1 MMSDSQEDCEK
12 ELEQKSQAMEKWWA
26 ALGIGISVF
35 MFALD
40 LYIVNL
46 ALPSM
51 VESFSTSFS
60 VIQWLVLS
68 YLLTSCVFVLI
79 VAKLGDTWSKKW
91 LYVFGQIL
99 FTISSLLCALAPSI
113 SWLIV
118 FRGLQGLG
126 AAFLTGLGSAII
138 VEVFPPEQRGL
149 GLGIRNGAVGM
160 GIMLGPSVGGLLM
173 NWGGWPSI
181 FWINVPIGIIGTFL
195 LVFLVPPSSVNGTEF
210 SFDAIGAFLL
220 GITLTCFTLGMT
232 LLESQD
238 SSFKTILI
246 LLVTSIISLT
256 CFLGVEAKLSRP
268 MLDLKIFR
276 SQALNIGL
284 LIRFMGNFVM
294 AGTIFILPFF
304 LEMVKGYPIEEI
316 GLLLA
321 VPSLIVVFTSPLAG
335 SLADRFGERRISL
348 IGVLLMASGCW
359 FISTFNAQLTVPIYI
374 TGITVYGLG
383 IGVFQSSNNSAI
395 MGATPQESLSTAS
408 GLLALSRMLG
418 EVCGVPLMGTVFS
431 FVIFSNASLT
441 SGGDVTH
448 APPEAL
454 VLGLQTTF
462 RIVACVLIASV
473 ILITLFERS
482 KQEPTQTQ

>member
-1 MMSDSQEDCEK
+1 
-12 ELEQKSQAMEKWWA
+12 
-26 ALGIGISVF
+26 
-35 MFALD
+35 
-40 LYIVNL
+40 
-46 ALPSM
+46 
-51 VESFSTSFS
+51 
-60 VIQWLVLS
+60 
-68 YLLTSCVFVLI
+68 
-79 VAKLGDTWSKKW
+79 
-91 LYVFGQIL
+91 
-99 FTISSLLCALAPSI
+99 
-113 SWLIV
+113 
-118 FRGLQGLG
+118 
-126 AAFLTGLGSAII
+126 
-138 VEVFPPEQRGL
+138 
-149 GLGIRNGAVGM
+149 
-160 GIMLGPSVGGLLM
+160 
-173 NWGGWPSI
+173 
-181 FWINVPIGIIGTFL
+181 
-195 LVFLVPPSSVNGTEF
+195 
-210 SFDAIGAFLL
+210 
-220 GITLTCFTLGMT
+220 
-232 LLESQD
+232 
-238 SSFKTILI
+238 
-246 LLVTSIISLT
+246 
-256 CFLGVEAKLSRP
+256 